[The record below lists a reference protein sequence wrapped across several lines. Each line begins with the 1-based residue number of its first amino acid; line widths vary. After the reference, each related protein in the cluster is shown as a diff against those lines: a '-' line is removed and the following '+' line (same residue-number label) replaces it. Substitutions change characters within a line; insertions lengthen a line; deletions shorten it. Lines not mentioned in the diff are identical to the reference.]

1 LGQGYIPRHNIP
13 FLFPDIDPKLPDG
26 KIPEIHLFYDRS
38 CNYSGACHFSAEW
51 GVIFRREFHIN
62 RSEIMFEKFAG
73 KENFIKLIT
82 VLLIASI
89 GILALSILT
98 ENSDGR
104 KQIIDG
110 DGASEEQLCSV
121 LSSIK
126 GAGDVE
132 VMVQYNDDY
141 SVAGVIVIAEGGA
154 DPVTANALTNGVAT
168 LYNIPVSSVIVF
180 EKEQEE

>member
-1 LGQGYIPRHNIP
+1 
-13 FLFPDIDPKLPDG
+13 
-26 KIPEIHLFYDRS
+26 
-38 CNYSGACHFSAEW
+38 
-51 GVIFRREFHIN
+51 
-62 RSEIMFEKFAG
+62 MFEKFAG

-110 DGASEEQLCSV
+110 DG
-121 LSSIK
+121 
-126 GAGDVE
+126 E

>member
-1 LGQGYIPRHNIP
+1 
-13 FLFPDIDPKLPDG
+13 
-26 KIPEIHLFYDRS
+26 
-38 CNYSGACHFSAEW
+38 
-51 GVIFRREFHIN
+51 
-62 RSEIMFEKFAG
+62 MFEKFTG
-73 KENFIKLIT
+73 KENFIKIIT

-132 VMVQYNDDY
+132 VMV
-141 SVAGVIVIAEGGA
+141 
-154 DPVTANALTNGVAT
+154 
-168 LYNIPVSSVIVF
+168 PVSYTHLTLPTTSRV
-180 EKEQEE
+180 

>member
-1 LGQGYIPRHNIP
+1 
-13 FLFPDIDPKLPDG
+13 
-26 KIPEIHLFYDRS
+26 
-38 CNYSGACHFSAEW
+38 
-51 GVIFRREFHIN
+51 
-62 RSEIMFEKFAG
+62 MFEKFAG

-110 DGASEEQLCSV
+110 DGSSEEQLCSV

>member
-1 LGQGYIPRHNIP
+1 
-13 FLFPDIDPKLPDG
+13 
-26 KIPEIHLFYDRS
+26 
-38 CNYSGACHFSAEW
+38 
-51 GVIFRREFHIN
+51 
-62 RSEIMFEKFAG
+62 MFEKFAG

-141 SVAGVIVIAEGGA
+141 SVAGFIVIAEGGA

>member
-1 LGQGYIPRHNIP
+1 
-13 FLFPDIDPKLPDG
+13 
-26 KIPEIHLFYDRS
+26 
-38 CNYSGACHFSAEW
+38 
-51 GVIFRREFHIN
+51 
-62 RSEIMFEKFAG
+62 MFEKFIA

-82 VLLIASI
+82 VILIASI

-104 KQIIDG
+104 KQITDN

-126 GAGDVE
+126 GAGEVD
-132 VMVQYNDDY
+132 VMVQYDKDNT
-141 SVAGVIVIAEGGA
+141 VAGVIVTAEGGN
-154 DPVTANALTNGVAT
+154 DPVTVNALTNGVAT
-168 LYNIPVSSVIVF
+168 LYNIPISSVIVF

>member
-1 LGQGYIPRHNIP
+1 
-13 FLFPDIDPKLPDG
+13 
-26 KIPEIHLFYDRS
+26 
-38 CNYSGACHFSAEW
+38 
-51 GVIFRREFHIN
+51 
-62 RSEIMFEKFAG
+62 MFEKFIA

-104 KQIIDG
+104 KQITDN
-110 DGASEEQLCSV
+110 DRASEEQLCSV

-126 GAGDVE
+126 GAGEVD
-132 VMVQYNDDY
+132 VMVQYDKDNT
-141 SVAGVIVIAEGGA
+141 VAGVIVTAEGGN
-154 DPVTANALTNGVAT
+154 DPVTVNPLTNGVAT
-168 LYNIPVSSVIVF
+168 LYNIPISSVIVF